1 MAGCFP
7 VWILL
12 SWSRKRSFRLGNL
25 ILDLRVPG
33 WQKSSGAVLPA
44 PDQSHDWYRPVG
56 LLPDVKYHFYGR
68 NIKYNLKDFGD
79 LVNTVS
85 PVHIKQGSALQE
97 ILSRFVNMDGE
108 KEELTAYGDTLM
120 RAGIALKPA
129 FAGTGYNSDTRLFP
143 DFSSRIYFMEAAE

>member
-1 MAGCFP
+1 MTGIAR
-7 VWILL
+7 W
-12 SWSRKRSFRLGNL
+12 
-25 ILDLRVPG
+25 
-33 WQKSSGAVLPA
+33 
-44 PDQSHDWYRPVG
+44 G

-108 KEELTAYGDTLM
+108 KEDLTAYGDTLM

-143 DFSSRIYFMEAAE
+143 DFPPGFTLWKQWNKNNNAFYVPTTFVRPEN

>member
-1 MAGCFP
+1 MFSSLEPFTVEQKTRIPTRKPYPGPACPRMAEEQWGC
-7 VWILL
+7 
-12 SWSRKRSFRLGNL
+12 
-25 ILDLRVPG
+25 
-33 WQKSSGAVLPA
+33 SSGAWQL
-44 PDQSHDWYRPVG
+44 RT
-56 LLPDVKYHFYGR
+56 R

-108 KEELTAYGDTLM
+108 KEDLTAYGDTLM